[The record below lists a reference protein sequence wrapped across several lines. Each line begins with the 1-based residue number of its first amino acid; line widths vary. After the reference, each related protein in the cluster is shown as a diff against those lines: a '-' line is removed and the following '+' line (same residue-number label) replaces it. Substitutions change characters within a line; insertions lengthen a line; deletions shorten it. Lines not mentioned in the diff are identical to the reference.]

1 MGSPHGIRSLS
12 LQLRRLL
19 PPLPFSL
26 AGSRPAGPR
35 VLILLLPFVL
45 NDECNDMNDLKLAFR
60 QLGKSPGFTLV
71 AVLTLALGIGA
82 NTAIFSVVEGV
93 LLRPLPFPNSERL
106 VRIYET
112 LDENGARSATLNL
125 SDRTAA
131 RFREFGSDIFE
142 DVAGGT
148 GGASVVSA
156 KAGSPAQTV
165 PAALVTYNFFD
176 VLGLPPSQGRNFT
189 REEGTDKAATA
200 AIISDDFWRNTLN
213 SRRDVLGSAIVI
225 DGTPRTIIGVMPKAF
240 RHPYRASLWLP
251 LALEPDN
258 PATINNHYLYGLAR
272 LRPGVTPLK
281 AEEAVKRMCARINR
295 DDPNPA
301 NVRAAYI
308 PPLRESFVMDLR
320 PKILVIVGAA
330 VCALLIAAAN
340 FAGLLLARVIDR
352 EGEFALR
359 AALGAS
365 RRRLVRQQLIQALLL
380 ALAGTALGLLI
391 AFWITPMLFAL
402 SPEGADATGSAMRE
416 FDYAARLDLPVFAF
430 AATVMTV
437 VGLGFG
443 LLPAVRAARTDL
455 RGAMSVTSR
464 GATLDRSARRLLG
477 SFVVIELAI
486 AAALLTASVTATQY
500 FRKLIEEPW
509 GFETKDRLAFNVTV
523 PDRFF
528 PTAPAKQSALE
539 ASLAQL
545 QAIPGVK
552 SATVVSPSP
561 MNAPW
566 TLMLFNAEGAP
577 APEPGGVY
585 TAYSRLPVP
594 GYFQSV
600 GQPILQGRDFNAS
613 DTADAPLVCI
623 VSQSIAKRFWPNDSA
638 IGKRIRWGRLDGT
651 RPWFTI
657 VGVVGDMKAI
667 ADPRDG
673 EVLGMI
679 ARPLPQILV
688 HATTPLDDITFVL
701 HTDGRSVNEPTIRA
715 ALARANAN
723 LAAYNFLWLQDAA
736 ARSHTTERF
745 IFVLVSSFGLVGLV
759 LAAVGLY
766 GLLALQVARR
776 EREFGIRS
784 ALGATARQIIQLV
797 AQQGAALLLL
807 GFTAG
812 GLATY
817 GVVRLVRN
825 QWTDMPAPNLI
836 ACICAAIVLGIA
848 VMIACWLPARRA
860 ARVDPVIA
868 LRAE

>member
-1 MGSPHGIRSLS
+1 MISDVKCA
-12 LQLRRLL
+12 LRT
-19 PPLPFSL
+19 L
-26 AGSRPAGPR
+26 A
-35 VLILLLPFVL
+35 
-45 NDECNDMNDLKLAFR
+45 
-60 QLGKSPGFTLV
+60 KSPGFMLV

-82 NTAIFSVVEGV
+82 NTAIFSVVEGA
-93 LLRPLPFPNSERL
+93 LLRPLPFPHAERL
-106 VRIYET
+106 VRIYEAP
-112 LDENGARSATLNL
+112 DENGARSATLNL
-125 SDRTAA
+125 SDRTTA
-131 RFREFGSDIFE
+131 RLREFGRDIFE

-148 GGASVVSA
+148 GGASVVIVN
-156 KAGSPAQTV
+156 AGSPAQTV
-165 PAALVTYNFFD
+165 PAARVTYNFFN
-176 VLGLPPSQGRNFT
+176 VLGLPPSQGRNFAA
-189 REEGTDKAATA
+189 EEGRDAVANV

-213 SRRDVLGSAIVI
+213 SRRDVLGTTIVI
-225 DGTPRTIIGVMPKAF
+225 DGTARTVIGVMPKAF
-240 RHPYRASLWLP
+240 RHPYRANLWLP

-258 PATINNHYLYGLAR
+258 PTTINNHYLYGVAR
-272 LRPGVTPLK
+272 LRPGVTPAK

-295 DDPNPA
+295 DDPNSA
-301 NVRAAYI
+301 NARAAYI
-308 PPLRESFVMDLR
+308 PLLRESFVMDLR
-320 PKILVIVGAA
+320 PKILVIIGAA
-330 VCALLIAAAN
+330 GCALLIAAVN
-340 FAGLLLARVIDR
+340 FAGLLLARVIER

-365 RRRLVRQQLIQALLL
+365 RGQIVRQQLIQALFI
-380 ALAGTALGLLI
+380 ALVGTALGLLV
-391 AFWITPMLFAL
+391 ASFITPVLFAL

-430 AATVMTV
+430 AAGMMAL

-443 LLPAVRAARTDL
+443 LLPALRASRTDL

-509 GFETKDRLAFNVTV
+509 GFETKHRLAFSVTV

-528 PTAPAKQSALE
+528 PTATAKQNALE
-539 ASLAQL
+539 TSLAHL
-545 QAIPGVK
+545 QTMPGVK

-561 MNAPW
+561 MDASW

-577 APEPGGVY
+577 APEPRGVY
-585 TAYSRLPVP
+585 TAYSRVPVP
-594 GYFQSV
+594 GYFQSM
-600 GQPILQGRDFNAS
+600 GQPLLQGRDFNAG

-623 VSQSIAKRFWPNDSA
+623 ISKNIAQRFWPKDSP

-673 EVLGMI
+673 EVIGMI
-679 ARPLPQILV
+679 ARPLAQMLL
-688 HATTPLDDITFVL
+688 HATTSLDDITFVL
-701 HTDGRSVNEPTIRA
+701 HTDGRPVNEPTIRA

-723 LAAYNFLWLQDAA
+723 HAAYNFLSLQDAA
-736 ARSHTTERF
+736 TRSRTTERF

-797 AQQGAALLLL
+797 AQQGAVLLSL

-812 GLATY
+812 ALATY
-817 GVVRLVRN
+817 GVVRVVKT
-825 QWTDMPAPNLI
+825 QWAEMPAPNLI
-836 ACICAAIVLGIA
+836 ACISAAVMLGIA
-848 VMIACWLPARRA
+848 VILACWLPARRA
-860 ARVDPVIA
+860 SRVDPVIA

>member
-1 MGSPHGIRSLS
+1 
-12 LQLRRLL
+12 
-19 PPLPFSL
+19 
-26 AGSRPAGPR
+26 
-35 VLILLLPFVL
+35 
-45 NDECNDMNDLKLAFR
+45 MNDLRYAVR
-60 QLGKSPGFTLV
+60 QLRKSPAFTLV

-93 LLRPLPFPNSERL
+93 LLRPLPFPNAKRL
-106 VRIYET
+106 FRIYEA

-131 RFREFGSDIFE
+131 RFREFGRDIFE

-156 KAGSPAQTV
+156 NAGSPPQTV
-165 PAALVTYNFFD
+165 PAALVTYNFFN

-189 REEGTDKAATA
+189 TDEGSDKAANV

-213 SRRDVLGSAIVI
+213 SRRDVLGSTIVI

-258 PATINNHYLYGLAR
+258 PTTINNHYLYGVAR
-272 LRPGVTPLK
+272 LRPGVTPVK
-281 AEEAVKRMCARINR
+281 AEEAVKRMCATINR

-340 FAGLLLARVIDR
+340 FAGLLLARVIER

-365 RRRLVRQQLIQALLL
+365 RRQLVRQQLVQALLL
-380 ALAGTALGLLI
+380 ALAGTALGLLL

-430 AATVMTV
+430 AAGVMAL

-455 RGAMSVTSR
+455 RNAMSVTSR
-464 GATLDRSARRLLG
+464 GATLDRNARRWLG

-500 FRKLIEEPW
+500 FHKLVEEPW

-528 PTAPAKQSALE
+528 PNAAAKQNALE
-539 ASLAQL
+539 NSLRELRAL
-545 QAIPGVK
+545 PGVE
-552 SATVVSPSP
+552 SATVTSPSP
-561 MNAPW
+561 MDASW

-577 APEPGGVY
+577 APEPRGVY
-585 TAYSRLPVP
+585 TAYSRVPVP
-594 GYFQSV
+594 GYFPRIGEPLFQA
-600 GQPILQGRDFNAS
+600 RDFNQS
-613 DTADAPLVCI
+613 DTADAPPVCI
-623 VSQSIAKRFWPNDSA
+623 VSQSIAKRFWPNESPV
-638 IGKRIRWGRLDGT
+638 GKRIRWGRLDGT
-651 RPWFTI
+651 RPWFTV

-679 ARPLPQILV
+679 ARPLAQMLV
-688 HATTPLDDITFVL
+688 LATIQLDDITFVL
-701 HTDGRSVNEPTIRA
+701 HANSRAVNESTLRT
-715 ALARANAN
+715 ALARANPN
-723 LAAYNFLWLQDAA
+723 LAAYNFLSLEDAT
-736 ARSHTTERF
+736 ARSRTTERF
-745 IFVLVSSFGLVGLV
+745 IFVLVSAFGVLGLV

-766 GLLALQVARR
+766 GLLP
-776 EREFGIRS
+776 F
-784 ALGATARQIIQLV
+784 
-797 AQQGAALLLL
+797 
-807 GFTAG
+807 
-812 GLATY
+812 
-817 GVVRLVRN
+817 
-825 QWTDMPAPNLI
+825 
-836 ACICAAIVLGIA
+836 
-848 VMIACWLPARRA
+848 
-860 ARVDPVIA
+860 
-868 LRAE
+868 

>member
-1 MGSPHGIRSLS
+1 MIADLKFALR
-12 LQLRRLL
+12 QLR
-19 PPLPFSL
+19 
-26 AGSRPAGPR
+26 
-35 VLILLLPFVL
+35 
-45 NDECNDMNDLKLAFR
+45 
-60 QLGKSPGFTLV
+60 KSPGFTSV

-93 LLRPLPFPNSERL
+93 LLRPLPFPNAERL
-106 VRIYET
+106 VRIYEA

-125 SDRTAA
+125 SDRTTA
-131 RFREFGSDIFE
+131 RLREFGRDIFE

-148 GGASVVSA
+148 GGASVVSVN
-156 KAGSPAQTV
+156 AGSPAQTV
-165 PAALVTYNFFD
+165 PAASVTYNFLD
-176 VLGLPPSQGRNFT
+176 VLRLPPSQGRNFT
-189 REEGTDKAATA
+189 TQEGADKAANVV
-200 AIISDDFWRNTLN
+200 IISDDFWRNTLN
-213 SRRDVLGSAIVI
+213 SRRDVLGSTIVV

-251 LALEPDN
+251 LALERDN
-258 PATINNHYLYGLAR
+258 PTTINNHYLYGVAR
-272 LRPGVTPLK
+272 LRPGITSLK
-281 AEEAVKRMCARINR
+281 AEKAVKRMCARINR

-301 NVRAAYI
+301 NARAAYI
-308 PPLRESFVMDLR
+308 LPLRESFVMDLR

-340 FAGLLLARVIDR
+340 FAGLLLARVIER

-365 RRRLVRQQLIQALLL
+365 RRRLVTHQLIQALLL

-391 AFWITPMLFAL
+391 AFWITPLLFGL

-416 FDYAARLDLPVFAF
+416 FDYAARLDLPAFAF
-430 AATVMTV
+430 AAGAMTL

-443 LLPAVRAARTDL
+443 LLPALRAARTDL

-500 FRKLIEEPW
+500 FRKLVEEPW
-509 GFETKDRLAFNVTV
+509 GFETKDRLAFSVTV

-528 PTAPAKQSALE
+528 PTAAAKQSALE

-545 QAIPGVK
+545 QGLPGVT

-561 MNAPW
+561 MDASW
-566 TLMLFNAEGAP
+566 TLMLFNAEGSP
-577 APEPGGVY
+577 APEPHGVY
-585 TAYSRLPVP
+585 TAYSRIPVP
-594 GYFQSV
+594 GYFQSI
-600 GQPILQGRDFNAS
+600 GQPILHGRDFNES

-651 RPWFTI
+651 RPWFAI

-673 EVLGMI
+673 EVVGMI
-679 ARPLPQILV
+679 ARPLAQMLV
-688 HATTPLDDITFVL
+688 HATAPLEDITFVV
-701 HTDGRSVNEPTIRA
+701 HTAGRSVNERTISP
-715 ALARANAN
+715 ALANANAN
-723 LAAYNFLWLQDAA
+723 LAAYNFVSLQDAA
-736 ARSHTTERF
+736 TRSRTTERF

-784 ALGATARQIIQLV
+784 ALGATARQLIQLV
-797 AQQGAALLLL
+797 AQQGAALLSL

-812 GLATY
+812 ALASY

-825 QWTDMPAPNLI
+825 QWTEMPAPNLI
-836 ACICAAIVLGIA
+836 ASISAAIVLGIA

-860 ARVDPVIA
+860 SRVDPVIA

>member
-1 MGSPHGIRSLS
+1 
-12 LQLRRLL
+12 
-19 PPLPFSL
+19 
-26 AGSRPAGPR
+26 
-35 VLILLLPFVL
+35 
-45 NDECNDMNDLKLAFR
+45 MNDLKFALR
-60 QLGKSPGFTLV
+60 QLRTSPGFTLV

-93 LLRPLPFPNSERL
+93 LLRPLPFPRAGQL
-106 VRIYET
+106 VRIYEA
-112 LDENGARSATLNL
+112 LDENGARSASLNL
-125 SDRTAA
+125 SDRTVA
-131 RFREFGSDIFE
+131 RFREFGREIFE

-148 GGASVVSA
+148 GGAAVVGLTG
-156 KAGSPAQTV
+156 GSPFQTV
-165 PAALVTYNFFD
+165 PAARVTSNFLD
-176 VLGLPPSQGRNFT
+176 VLGLPPAQGRNFT
-189 REEGTDKAATA
+189 AEEGLDENANV
-200 AIISDDFWRNTLN
+200 AIVSDDFWRSTLN

-240 RHPYRASLWLP
+240 RHPYRANLWLP
-251 LALEPDN
+251 LALQPDN
-258 PATINNHYLYGLAR
+258 PATINNHYLYGVAR
-272 LRPGVTPLK
+272 LRPGVTPAK
-281 AEEAVKRMCARINR
+281 AEDAVKRMCATINS
-295 DDPNPA
+295 DDRNPA
-301 NVRAAYI
+301 NARSAYM

-330 VCALLIAAAN
+330 MCALLIAAVN
-340 FAGLLLARVIDR
+340 FAGLLLTRVIER
-352 EGEFALR
+352 EGEFALH

-365 RRRLVRQQLIQALLL
+365 RKRLVRQQLTQALLL
-380 ALAGTALGLLI
+380 AFIGTALGLLI
-391 AFWITPMLFAL
+391 ALWITPMLFAL
-402 SPEGADATGSAMRE
+402 SPEGGDATGSAMRE

-430 AATVMTV
+430 ATGVLAL

-443 LLPAVRAARTDL
+443 LLPAARASRTDL
-455 RGAMSVTSR
+455 RSAMSVTSR
-464 GATLDRSARRLLG
+464 GATLDRNARRLLG

-528 PTAPAKQSALE
+528 PTASAKQNALE
-539 ASLAQL
+539 TSLAQV
-545 QAIPGVK
+545 QALPGVK

-561 MNAPW
+561 MDTSW
-566 TLMLFNAEGAP
+566 TLMLFNVESAP
-577 APEPGGVY
+577 APEPRGVY
-585 TAYSRLPVP
+585 TAYSRVPVA
-594 GYFQSV
+594 GYFQDM
-600 GQPILQGRDFNAS
+600 GQPLLQGRDFNAS

-623 VSQSIAKRFWPNDSA
+623 ISQSIAKRFWPNESP

-657 VGVVGDMKAI
+657 VGVVGNMKAI

-679 ARPLPQILV
+679 ARPFAQMLV
-688 HATTPLDDITFVL
+688 HGTTQLDDITFVL
-701 HTDGRSVNEPTIRA
+701 HTNGRSVNEPTIRA
-715 ALARANAN
+715 AVARANSN
-723 LAAYNFLWLQDAA
+723 LAVYNFLSLEDAA
-736 ARSHTTERF
+736 ARSRTTERF
-745 IFVLVSSFGLVGLV
+745 IFVLVSFFGFIGLV

-784 ALGATARQIIQLV
+784 ALGATARQIVQLV
-797 AQQGAALLLL
+797 ARQGAILLLL

-812 GLATY
+812 ALTTY
-817 GVVRLVRN
+817 GVVRLLRS
-825 QWTDMPAPNLI
+825 QWTEMPTPNLI
-836 ACICAAIVLGIA
+836 ACICAAMVLGIA

>member
-1 MGSPHGIRSLS
+1 
-12 LQLRRLL
+12 
-19 PPLPFSL
+19 
-26 AGSRPAGPR
+26 
-35 VLILLLPFVL
+35 
-45 NDECNDMNDLKLAFR
+45 MNDLKLAFR
-60 QLGKSPGFTLV
+60 QLRKSPGFARV
-71 AVLTLALGIGA
+71 AGLTLALGIGA

-93 LLRPLPFPNSERL
+93 LLRPLPFPNAERL
-106 VRIYET
+106 VRIYEA
-112 LDENGARSATLNL
+112 LDDNGARSATLNL

-131 RFREFGSDIFE
+131 RFRESGRDIFE

-148 GGASVVSA
+148 GGASVVSVN
-156 KAGSPAQTV
+156 AGSPAQTV
-165 PAALVTYNFFD
+165 PAASVTYNFFD
-176 VLGLPPSQGRNFT
+176 VLGLPPTQGRNFT
-189 REEGTDKAATA
+189 SEEGADKAANV
-200 AIISDDFWRNTLN
+200 AIISDDFWRSTLN
-213 SRRDVLGSAIVI
+213 SRRDVLGSTILI

-258 PATINNHYLYGLAR
+258 PATINNHYLYGVAR
-272 LRPGVTPLK
+272 LRPGVTAVK

-301 NVRAAYI
+301 NVRGAYI

-340 FAGLLLARVIDR
+340 LAGLLLARVIER

-365 RRRLVRQQLIQALLL
+365 RRRLVRQQLIQAVLL
-380 ALAGTALGLLI
+380 ALVGTALGLLI
-391 AFWITPMLFAL
+391 AFWITPTLFAL

-430 AATVMTV
+430 AAGVMTL

-443 LLPAVRAARTDL
+443 LLPALRAARTDL
-455 RGAMSVTSR
+455 RSAMSVTSR

-509 GFETKDRLAFNVTV
+509 GFEAKDRLAFSVTV

-528 PTAPAKQSALE
+528 PTAAAKQSTLE

-545 QAIPGVK
+545 QAMPGVK

-561 MNAPW
+561 MDASW
-566 TLMLFNAEGAP
+566 TMMLFNAEGAP
-577 APEPGGVY
+577 APEPRGVY
-585 TAYSRLPVP
+585 TAYSRVPVP
-594 GYFQSV
+594 GYFRSI

-623 VSQSIAKRFWPNDSA
+623 VSQSIAKRFWPNDSS

-679 ARPLPQILV
+679 ARPLAQMLV
-688 HATTPLDDITFVL
+688 HATTSLDDITFVL

-723 LAAYNFLWLQDAA
+723 LAAYNFVSLQDAA
-736 ARSHTTERF
+736 ARSRTTERF
-745 IFVLVSSFGLVGLV
+745 VFVLVSSFGIVGLV

-797 AQQGAALLLL
+797 ARQGATLLSL

-812 GLATY
+812 ALATY
-817 GVVRLVRN
+817 GVMRLVKS
-825 QWTDMPAPNLI
+825 QWAEMPAPNLI
-836 ACICAAIVLGIA
+836 ACIYAAIILGIA

>member
-1 MGSPHGIRSLS
+1 
-12 LQLRRLL
+12 
-19 PPLPFSL
+19 
-26 AGSRPAGPR
+26 
-35 VLILLLPFVL
+35 
-45 NDECNDMNDLKLAFR
+45 MNDLKLTFR
-60 QLGKSPGFTLV
+60 QLRKSPGFTLV

-82 NTAIFSVVEGV
+82 NTAIFSVVEGA
-93 LLRPLPFPNSERL
+93 LLRPLPFPNAQRL
-106 VRIYET
+106 VRIYEA

-131 RFREFGSDIFE
+131 RLREFGRDIFE

-148 GGASVVSA
+148 GGASVVSVNA
-156 KAGSPAQTV
+156 LSPAQTV

-189 REEGTDKAATA
+189 TEEGSGKAANV
-200 AIISDDFWRNTLN
+200 AIISDDFWRSTLN
-213 SRRDVLGSAIVI
+213 SRRDVLGSTVVV

-251 LALEPDN
+251 LALEPD
-258 PATINNHYLYGLAR
+258 
-272 LRPGVTPLK
+272 
-281 AEEAVKRMCARINR
+281 
-295 DDPNPA
+295 NPA

-340 FAGLLLARVIDR
+340 FAGLLLARVIER

-380 ALAGTALGLLI
+380 ALAGTALGLVI

-430 AATVMTV
+430 AAGVMTL

-486 AAALLTASVTATQY
+486 AAALLTASISATQY

-509 GFETKDRLAFNVTV
+509 GFETRNRLAFSVTV
-523 PDRFF
+523 PDQFF
-528 PTAPAKQSALE
+528 TTAAAKQKVLE

-545 QAIPGVK
+545 QAVAGVK

-561 MNAPW
+561 MDAPW
-566 TLMLFNAEGAP
+566 TLMPFNAEGAP
-577 APEPGGVY
+577 APEPRGVF
-585 TAYSRLPVP
+585 TAYSRVPVP
-594 GYFQSV
+594 TYFQSV
-600 GQPILQGRDFNAS
+600 GEAFLQGRDFNAS

-623 VSQSIAKRFWPNDSA
+623 ISQSIAKRFWPNDSP

-657 VGVVGDMKAI
+657 VGVVGHMKAI

-673 EVLGMI
+673 EVVGMI
-679 ARPLPQILV
+679 ARPLAQMLV
-688 HATTPLDDITFVL
+688 HATTSLDDITFVL

-723 LAAYNFLWLQDAA
+723 LAAYNFLSLQDAA
-736 ARSHTTERF
+736 TRSRTTERF

-759 LAAVGLY
+759 LAAVCLY

-784 ALGATARQIIQLV
+784 ALGATTRQIIQLV
-797 AQQGAALLLL
+797 AQQGAALLSL

-812 GLATY
+812 ALATY

-825 QWTDMPAPNLI
+825 QWTEMPAPNLI
-836 ACICAAIVLGIA
+836 ACISAAIVLCIA

-860 ARVDPVIA
+860 SRVDPVIA

>member
-1 MGSPHGIRSLS
+1 
-12 LQLRRLL
+12 
-19 PPLPFSL
+19 
-26 AGSRPAGPR
+26 
-35 VLILLLPFVL
+35 
-45 NDECNDMNDLKLAFR
+45 MNDLKLSLR
-60 QLGKSPGFTLV
+60 QLRKSPGFTVV

-93 LLRPLPFPNSERL
+93 LLRPLPFPHAEQL
-106 VRIYET
+106 VRIYEA
-112 LDENGARSATLNL
+112 LDENGARSASLNL
-125 SDRTAA
+125 SDRTVA
-131 RFREFGSDIFE
+131 RFREFGREIFE
-142 DVAGGT
+142 DAAGGT
-148 GGASVVSA
+148 GGAAVV
-156 KAGSPAQTV
+156 GEDGDSPVQTV
-165 PAALVTYNFFD
+165 PAAQVTSNFFD
-176 VLGLPPSQGRNFT
+176 VLGLAPAQGRNFT
-189 REEGTDKAATA
+189 AEEGRNETA
-200 AIISDDFWRNTLN
+200 SVVIVSDDFWRNTLN
-213 SRRDVLGSAIVI
+213 SRRDVLGSVIVI
-225 DGTPRTIIGVMPKAF
+225 DGIPRTIIGVMPKAF
-240 RHPYRASLWLP
+240 RHPYRANLWLP
-251 LALEPDN
+251 LALQPDN
-258 PATINNHYLYGLAR
+258 PATINNHYLYGVAR
-272 LRPGVTPLK
+272 LRPGVTPAK
-281 AEEAVKRMCARINR
+281 AEEAVKRMCAAINR

-301 NVRAAYI
+301 NARSAYM

-330 VCALLIAAAN
+330 MCALLIAAVN
-340 FAGLLLARVIDR
+340 FAGLLLARVIER
-352 EGEFALR
+352 EGEFALH

-365 RRRLVRQQLIQALLL
+365 RKRLIRQQLTQALML
-380 ALAGTALGLLI
+380 AFIGTALGLLI
-391 AFWITPMLFAL
+391 ASWITPMLFAL

-416 FDYAARLDLPVFAF
+416 FDYVARLDLPVFVF
-430 AATVMTV
+430 AAGLLAL

-443 LLPAVRAARTDL
+443 LLPAARASRTDL
-455 RGAMSVTSR
+455 RSAMSVTSR
-464 GATLDRSARRLLG
+464 GATLDRSSRRLLG

-528 PTAPAKQSALE
+528 PTAAAKQSALE
-539 ASLAQL
+539 TSLVQL
-545 QAIPGVK
+545 RGLPGVK

-561 MNAPW
+561 MDASW
-566 TLMLFNAEGAP
+566 TLMLFNIEGAP
-577 APEPGGVY
+577 APEPRGVY
-585 TAYSRLPVP
+585 TAYSRVPVP
-594 GYFQSV
+594 GYFQNM
-600 GQPILQGRDFNAS
+600 GQPLLQGRDFNAS

-623 VSQSIAKRFWPNDSA
+623 ISQSIAKRFWPNDSP

-679 ARPLPQILV
+679 ARPLAQMLV
-688 HATTPLDDITFVL
+688 HASTQLDDITFVL
-701 HTDGRSVNEPTIRA
+701 HTNGRSVNEPTIRA
-715 ALARANAN
+715 AMARANAN
-723 LAAYNFLWLQDAA
+723 LATYNFLSLEDAT
-736 ARSHTTERF
+736 ARSRTTERF
-745 IFVLVSSFGLVGLV
+745 IFVLVSSFGFVGLV

-797 AQQGAALLLL
+797 ARQGAILLLL

-812 GLATY
+812 AITTY
-817 GVVRLVRN
+817 AVVRLLRN
-825 QWTDMPAPNLI
+825 QWTEMPTPNLI
-836 ACICAAIVLGIA
+836 AGICAAIVLGIA

>member
-1 MGSPHGIRSLS
+1 MSSDY
-12 LQLRRLL
+12 RRH
-19 PPLPFSL
+19 
-26 AGSRPAGPR
+26 R
-35 VLILLLPFVL
+35 
-45 NDECNDMNDLKLAFR
+45 
-60 QLGKSPGFTLV
+60 
-71 AVLTLALGIGA
+71 
-82 NTAIFSVVEGV
+82 
-93 LLRPLPFPNSERL
+93 
-106 VRIYET
+106 
-112 LDENGARSATLNL
+112 
-125 SDRTAA
+125 AA
-131 RFREFGSDIFE
+131 
-142 DVAGGT
+142 
-148 GGASVVSA
+148 
-156 KAGSPAQTV
+156 
-165 PAALVTYNFFD
+165 Y
-176 VLGLPPSQGRNFT
+176 FT
-189 REEGTDKAATA
+189 REGTDKSATV

-213 SRRDVLGSAIVI
+213 SRRDVLGSTIAI

-240 RHPYRASLWLP
+240 RHPYRARLWLP

-258 PATINNHYLYGLAR
+258 PATINNH
-272 LRPGVTPLK
+272 
-281 AEEAVKRMCARINR
+281 
-295 DDPNPA
+295 
-301 NVRAAYI
+301 
-308 PPLRESFVMDLR
+308 
-320 PKILVIVGAA
+320 
-330 VCALLIAAAN
+330 
-340 FAGLLLARVIDR
+340 LLLWPGATPSRRYAGESGRSCEAHVLHNQSRRSESGERACRVHPTVARKLCDGFATENSRHRRRRSLCAVDRGGELCGSTARRVIER

-359 AALGAS
+359 SALGAS
-365 RRRLVRQQLIQALLL
+365 RRRLVGQQLIQALLL
-380 ALAGTALGLLI
+380 ALMGTALGLLI

-430 AATVMTV
+430 AAGVMTL

-500 FRKLIEEPW
+500 FRKLIDEPW

-528 PTAPAKQSALE
+528 PTAAAKQNALE

-545 QAIPGVK
+545 QAVPGVK
-552 SATVVSPSP
+552 SSTVVSPSP
-561 MNAPW
+561 MDAPW

-577 APEPGGVY
+577 APEPRGVY

-594 GYFQSV
+594 GYFRSI

-623 VSQSIAKRFWPNDSA
+623 VSQSIAKRFWPNDSP

-673 EVLGMI
+673 EVLGMV
-679 ARPLPQILV
+679 ARPLAQMLV
-688 HATTPLDDITFVL
+688 HATAPLDDITFVL
-701 HTDGRSVNEPTIRA
+701 HTDGRSVNESTIRA

-723 LAAYNFLWLQDAA
+723 LAGYNSLSLQDAA
-736 ARSHTTERF
+736 SALRARLSDSYSFSSHRSESWGSSSLPLVCMDCSRSKWRGAN
-745 IFVLVSSFGLVGLV
+745 VSSAS
-759 LAAVGLY
+759 AA
-766 GLLALQVARR
+766 
-776 EREFGIRS
+776 

-797 AQQGAALLLL
+797 AQQGAVLLSL

-812 GLATY
+812 ALATY
-817 GVVRLVRN
+817 AVVRLVKN
-825 QWTDMPAPNLI
+825 QWAEMSAPTLI

>member
-1 MGSPHGIRSLS
+1 
-12 LQLRRLL
+12 
-19 PPLPFSL
+19 
-26 AGSRPAGPR
+26 
-35 VLILLLPFVL
+35 
-45 NDECNDMNDLKLAFR
+45 MNDLRFALR
-60 QLGKSPGFTLV
+60 QLRKSPGFTLV

-93 LLRPLPFPNSERL
+93 LLRPLPFPNADRL
-106 VRIYET
+106 VRVYEA
-112 LDENGARSATLNL
+112 LDENGARSGTLNL
-125 SDRTAA
+125 SDRTVA
-131 RFREFGSDIFE
+131 RFREFGGDIFE

-148 GGASVVSA
+148 GGAAVVSLTGGRRPKRSPPRLSPRTSSMSRIVAVTGPQFHGRRGTGRAASVV
-156 KAGSPAQTV
+156 
-165 PAALVTYNFFD
+165 
-176 VLGLPPSQGRNFT
+176 
-189 REEGTDKAATA
+189 
-200 AIISDDFWRNTLN
+200 IISDDFWRNTLN
-213 SRRDVLGSAIVI
+213 SRRDVLGSTVVI

-258 PATINNHYLYGLAR
+258 PVTINNHYLYGVAR
-272 LRPGVTPLK
+272 LRPGITPVK
-281 AEEAVKRMCARINR
+281 AEEAVKRMCARING

-340 FAGLLLARVIDR
+340 FACLLLARVIER

-430 AATVMTV
+430 AAGAMAL

-443 LLPAVRAARTDL
+443 LLPAVRASRTDL

-500 FRKLIEEPW
+500 FRKLIDEPW

-528 PTAPAKQSALE
+528 PTAAAKQGALE

-545 QAIPGVK
+545 QALPGVK
-552 SATVVSPSP
+552 TATVVSPSP
-561 MNAPW
+561 MDASW

-577 APEPGGVY
+577 APEPRGVY
-585 TAYSRLPVP
+585 TAYSRIPVP
-594 GYFQSV
+594 GYFQSM
-600 GQPILQGRDFNAS
+600 GQPLLQGRDFNAR
-613 DTADAPLVCI
+613 DTADATLVCI
-623 VSQSIAKRFWPNDSA
+623 VSQSIAKRFWPNDSP
-638 IGKRIRWGRLDGT
+638 IGKRIRWGRLDGN

-673 EVLGMI
+673 EVVGMI
-679 ARPLPQILV
+679 ARPLAQMLV
-688 HATTPLDDITFVL
+688 HSTTSVEDITFVL
-701 HTDGRSVNEPTIRA
+701 HTDRRVVTEPTIRA
-715 ALARANAN
+715 ALARVNPN
-723 LAAYNFLWLQDAA
+723 LAAYNFLSLEDAA
-736 ARSHTTERF
+736 ARSRTTERF
-745 IFVLVSSFGLVGLV
+745 IFVLVSSFGFVGL
-759 LAAVGLY
+759 LLSAIGLY

-784 ALGATARQIIQLV
+784 ALGATARQIMQLI
-797 AQQGAALLLL
+797 ARQGAILLCL

-812 GLATY
+812 ALATY
-817 GVVRLVRN
+817 ALVGLVRN
-825 QWTDMPAPNLI
+825 QWAEMPGPNLI

-848 VMIACWLPARRA
+848 VTLACWLPARRA

-868 LRAE
+868 LHAE

>member
-1 MGSPHGIRSLS
+1 
-12 LQLRRLL
+12 
-19 PPLPFSL
+19 
-26 AGSRPAGPR
+26 
-35 VLILLLPFVL
+35 
-45 NDECNDMNDLKLAFR
+45 MNDLKFAIR
-60 QLGKSPGFTLV
+60 QFLKSPGFTLV

-93 LLRPLPFPNSERL
+93 LLRPLPFPNAERL
-106 VRIYET
+106 VRIYEA
-112 LDENGARSATLNL
+112 LDDNGARSGTLNL
-125 SDRTAA
+125 SDRTVA
-131 RFREFGSDIFE
+131 RFREFGRDIFE

-148 GGASVVSA
+148 GGASVVSL
-156 KAGSPAQTV
+156 KDGTPAQTV
-165 PAALVTYNFFD
+165 PAASVTYNFFD

-189 REEGTDKAATA
+189 KEEGTDKAATV

-213 SRRDVLGSAIVI
+213 SRHDVLGSTMMI
-225 DGTPRTIIGVMPKAF
+225 DGMPRTIIGVMPKSF

-251 LALEPDN
+251 LALDPDN
-258 PATINNHYLYGLAR
+258 PATINNHYLYGVGR
-272 LRPGVTPLK
+272 LRPGVMPAK
-281 AEEAVKRMCARINR
+281 AEEAVKRMCATINR

-308 PPLRESFVMDLR
+308 LPLRDSFVMDLR
-320 PKILVIVGAA
+320 PKILVIVAAA

-340 FAGLLLARVIDR
+340 FAGLLLSRVIER

-365 RRRLVRQQLIQALLL
+365 KRRLIRQQLVQALLL

-402 SPEGADATGSAMRE
+402 SPEAADATGSAMRE
-416 FDYAARLDLPVFAF
+416 FDYTARLDLPVFAF
-430 AATVMTV
+430 AACAMAL
-437 VGLGFG
+437 VGLVFG

-455 RGAMSVTSR
+455 RGAMSVASR

-486 AAALLTASVTATQY
+486 AAALLTASVTAIQY
-500 FRKLIEEPW
+500 FRKLIDEPW
-509 GFETKDRLAFNVTV
+509 GFETTNRLAFNVTV

-528 PTAPAKQSALE
+528 PTPAAKQNALE

-545 QAIPGVK
+545 QAMPGVK

-561 MNAPW
+561 MDAPW
-566 TLMLFNAEGAP
+566 TLMPFNPEGAP
-577 APEPGGVY
+577 APEPRGIY
-585 TAYSRLPVP
+585 MAYSRLPVP
-594 GYFQSV
+594 GYFQSI

-613 DTADAPLVCI
+613 DTADAPLICI
-623 VSQSIAKRFWPNDSA
+623 ISQSIAKRFWPNDSA

-657 VGVVGDMKAI
+657 VGIVGNMKAI

-673 EVLGMI
+673 EVVGMI
-679 ARPLPQILV
+679 ARPLAQMLV
-688 HATTPLDDITFVL
+688 HATAPIEDITFVL
-701 HTDGRSVNEPTIRA
+701 HTDSRSVNEAPIRA
-715 ALARANAN
+715 ALTRANPN
-723 LAAYNFLWLQDAA
+723 LAAYNILSLEDAA
-736 ARSHTTERF
+736 ARSRTAERF
-745 IFVLVSSFGLVGLV
+745 IFVLVSSFGVVGLL

-797 AQQGAALLLL
+797 ARQGAALLLL
-807 GFTAG
+807 GFSAG
-812 GLATY
+812 ALATY
-817 GVVRLVRN
+817 GIVGLVRT
-825 QWTDMPAPNLI
+825 QWAEMPAPNLI
-836 ACICAAIVLGIA
+836 ACICAAIVLGVA

-860 ARVDPVIA
+860 SRVDPVIA

>member
-1 MGSPHGIRSLS
+1 
-12 LQLRRLL
+12 
-19 PPLPFSL
+19 
-26 AGSRPAGPR
+26 
-35 VLILLLPFVL
+35 
-45 NDECNDMNDLKLAFR
+45 MNDLKLTFR

-93 LLRPLPFPNSERL
+93 LLRPLPFPNAERL
-106 VRIYET
+106 VRVYEA
-112 LDENGARSATLNL
+112 LDDNGARSGTLNL
-125 SDRTAA
+125 SDRTVA
-131 RFREFGSDIFE
+131 RFREFGRDIFE

-148 GGASVVSA
+148 GGASVVSVNS
-156 KAGSPAQTV
+156 GSPAQTV
-165 PAALVTYNFFD
+165 PVASVTYNFFD
-176 VLGLPPSQGRNFT
+176 VLELPPSQGRNFT
-189 REEGTDKAATA
+189 REEGSDKAAA
-200 AIISDDFWRNTLN
+200 VVIISDDFWRNTLN
-213 SRRDVLGSAIVI
+213 ARRDVLGTTIMI
-225 DGTPRTIIGVMPKAF
+225 DGAPRTIIGVMPKAF
-240 RHPYRASLWLP
+240 RHPYRSSLWLP

-258 PATINNHYLYGLAR
+258 PAMINNHYLYGLAR
-272 LRPGVTPLK
+272 LRPGVTPVK
-281 AEEAVKRMCARINR
+281 AEQAVKHMCATINR

-301 NVRAAYI
+301 NARAAYI

-340 FAGLLLARVIDR
+340 FAGLLLSRVIER

-365 RRRLVRQQLIQALLL
+365 RRRLVRQQLILALLL
-380 ALAGTALGLLI
+380 AVVGTALGLLI

-430 AATVMTV
+430 AAGAMTL

-443 LLPAVRAARTDL
+443 LLPAIRAARTDL
-455 RGAMSVTSR
+455 RGAMSITSR

-486 AAALLTASVTATQY
+486 AAALLTASITATQY
-500 FRKLIEEPW
+500 FRRLIEEPW

-528 PTAPAKQSALE
+528 PTATAKQRVLE

-545 QAIPGVK
+545 QTVPGVK

-561 MNAPW
+561 MDAPW
-566 TLMLFNAEGAP
+566 TLMLFNAEGTP
-577 APEPGGVY
+577 SPEPRGVY
-585 TAYSRLPVP
+585 SAYSRVPVP

-600 GQPILQGRDFNAS
+600 GQPVLQGRDFNAS
-613 DTADAPLVCI
+613 DTAEAPLVCI
-623 VSQSIAKRFWPNDSA
+623 VSQSIAKRFWPNDSP

-679 ARPLPQILV
+679 ARPLAQMLV
-688 HATTPLDDITFVL
+688 HATTALEDITFVL
-701 HTDGRSVNEPTIRA
+701 QTDGRSVNESTIRA
-715 ALARANAN
+715 VLARVNAD
-723 LAAYNFLWLQDAA
+723 LSAYNFLSLQDAA
-736 ARSHTTERF
+736 ARSRTTERF
-745 IFVLVSSFGLVGLV
+745 IFVLVSSFGIVGLV

-797 AQQGAALLLL
+797 AQQGAALLSL

-812 GLATY
+812 ALATY

-825 QWTDMPAPNLI
+825 QWAEMPAPNLV
-836 ACICAAIVLGIA
+836 ACICAAVVLGIA

>member
-1 MGSPHGIRSLS
+1 
-12 LQLRRLL
+12 
-19 PPLPFSL
+19 
-26 AGSRPAGPR
+26 
-35 VLILLLPFVL
+35 
-45 NDECNDMNDLKLAFR
+45 MNDLKFALR
-60 QLGKSPGFTLV
+60 QLCKSPGFTLV
-71 AVLTLALGIGA
+71 AVVTLALGIGA

-93 LLRPLPFPNSERL
+93 LLRPLPFPNAKRL
-106 VRIYET
+106 VRIYEA
-112 LDENGARSATLNL
+112 LDDNGARSGTLNL

-131 RFREFGSDIFE
+131 RFREFGRDIFE

-148 GGASVVSA
+148 GGASVVSV

-165 PAALVTYNFFD
+165 PAASVTYNFFD

-189 REEGTDKAATA
+189 REEGTDKAATVV
-200 AIISDDFWRNTLN
+200 IVSDDFWRNTLN
-213 SRRDVLGSAIVI
+213 SRADVLGSTILI
-225 DGTPRTIIGVMPKAF
+225 DGTLRTIIGVMPNAF

-251 LALEPDN
+251 IVLEPEN

-272 LRPGVTPLK
+272 LRPGLTPVK
-281 AEEAVKRMCARINR
+281 AEEAVKRMCAAINR

-301 NVRAAYI
+301 NARAAYI
-308 PPLRESFVMDLR
+308 LPLRESFVMDLR

-330 VCALLIAAAN
+330 ICALLIAAAN
-340 FAGLLLARVIDR
+340 FAGLLLARVIER

-359 AALGAS
+359 SALGAS
-365 RRRLVRQQLIQALLL
+365 RTQLVRQQLIQALLL
-380 ALAGTALGLLI
+380 ALIGTVLGLLI
-391 AFWITPMLFAL
+391 AFWITPALFAL

-430 AATVMTV
+430 AAGAMTL

-486 AAALLTASVTATQY
+486 AAALLTASITATQY

-509 GFETKDRLAFNVTV
+509 GFETKDRLAFSVTV
-523 PDRFF
+523 PDQFF
-528 PTAPAKQSALE
+528 PTAAAKQNVLG
-539 ASLAQL
+539 ASLTQL
-545 QAIPGVK
+545 QGLPDIK

-561 MNAPW
+561 MDASW

-577 APEPGGVY
+577 APEPRGVY

-594 GYFQSV
+594 GYFQSI

-613 DTADAPLVCI
+613 DKADAPLVCI

-638 IGKRIRWGRLDGT
+638 LGKRIRWGRLDGS

-673 EVLGMI
+673 EVVGMV
-679 ARPLPQILV
+679 ARPLAQMLV
-688 HATTPLDDITFVL
+688 HATTPLEDITFVL

-723 LAAYNFLWLQDAA
+723 LAAYNFVSLEDAA
-736 ARSHTTERF
+736 IRSQTTERF
-745 IFVLVSSFGLVGLV
+745 IFVLVSSFGLLGLI

-797 AQQGAALLLL
+797 AQQGATLLLL
-807 GFTAG
+807 GFTG
-812 GLATY
+812 GALAIY
-817 GVVRLVRN
+817 GVVRLLRN
-825 QWTDMPAPNLI
+825 QWTEMPAPNLI

-860 ARVDPVIA
+860 SRVDPVVA

>member
-1 MGSPHGIRSLS
+1 
-12 LQLRRLL
+12 
-19 PPLPFSL
+19 
-26 AGSRPAGPR
+26 
-35 VLILLLPFVL
+35 
-45 NDECNDMNDLKLAFR
+45 MNDLRFAIR
-60 QLGKSPGFTLV
+60 QLRKSPGFTSV
-71 AVLTLALGIGA
+71 AIITLALGIGA
-82 NTAIFSVVEGV
+82 NTAIFSVVEGA
-93 LLRPLPFPNSERL
+93 LLRPLPFPNAQRL
-106 VRIYET
+106 VRIYEA

-131 RFREFGSDIFE
+131 RLREFGRDIFE

-148 GGASVVSA
+148 GGASVVSVNA
-156 KAGSPAQTV
+156 LSPAQTV

-176 VLGLPPSQGRNFT
+176 VLGLPPLQGRNFT
-189 REEGTDKAATA
+189 AEEGSGKATNVVV
-200 AIISDDFWRNTLN
+200 ISDDFWRSTLN
-213 SRRDVLGSAIVI
+213 SRRDVLGSTVVV

-272 LRPGVTPLK
+272 LRPGVTPVK
-281 AEEAVKRMCARINR
+281 AEEAVKRMCAMINR

-340 FAGLLLARVIDR
+340 FAGLLLARVIER

-359 AALGAS
+359 AALGAN

-380 ALAGTALGLLI
+380 ALMGTALGLLI

-416 FDYAARLDLPVFAF
+416 FDYSARLDLPVFAF
-430 AATVMTV
+430 AAGAMTL

-455 RGAMSVTSR
+455 RSAMSVTSR

-509 GFETKDRLAFNVTV
+509 GFETKNRLAFNVTV

-528 PTAPAKQSALE
+528 PTAAAKQSALE

-545 QAIPGVK
+545 QEVPAVK

-561 MNAPW
+561 MDAPW
-566 TLMLFNAEGAP
+566 TLMLFNAEGTP
-577 APEPGGVY
+577 APEPRGVY
-585 TAYSRLPVP
+585 TAYSRVPVP
-594 GYFQSV
+594 GYFQRI

-613 DTADAPLVCI
+613 DTADTPLVCI
-623 VSQSIAKRFWPNDSA
+623 VSQSIARRFWPNDSP

-673 EVLGMI
+673 EVVGMI
-679 ARPLPQILV
+679 ARPLAQMLV
-688 HATTPLDDITFVL
+688 HATTSLDDITFVL
-701 HTDGRSVNEPTIRA
+701 HTNGRSVNEPTIRA

-723 LAAYNFLWLQDAA
+723 LAAYNFLSLEDAA
-736 ARSHTTERF
+736 ARSRTTERF
-745 IFVLVSSFGLVGLV
+745 IFVLVSSFGFVGLA

-766 GLLALQVARR
+766 GLLAFQVARR

-784 ALGATARQIIQLV
+784 ALGATARQIMQLV
-797 AQQGAALLLL
+797 ARQGAILLLL
-807 GFTAG
+807 GFTG
-812 GLATY
+812 GALTTY
-817 GVVRLVRN
+817 CVVGLLRN
-825 QWTDMPAPNLI
+825 QWAEMPTPNLI
-836 ACICAAIVLGIA
+836 ACGCAVIVLAIA